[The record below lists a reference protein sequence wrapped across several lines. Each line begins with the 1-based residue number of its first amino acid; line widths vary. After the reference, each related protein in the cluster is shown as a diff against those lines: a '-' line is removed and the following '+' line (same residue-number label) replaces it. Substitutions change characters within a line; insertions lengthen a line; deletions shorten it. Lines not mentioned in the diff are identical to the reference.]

1 MLTVMTDISIS
12 VVIPTFNRKDMLSR
26 ALLSIFSQSHE
37 PCEVI
42 VVDNGSNDNTQEM
55 LRDEFPQVR
64 LLLEPEQGVS
74 RARNKGI
81 CEATGEWIAFL
92 DSDDEWQPDKLEV
105 QTREILGSE
114 NIISHTDELWYRN
127 GVRVNPKNIHKKSG
141 GYIFDRCLELCCIS
155 PSSVMVKKT
164 LFDEIGYFD
173 EKLPACEDY
182 DMWLRVCFK
191 YPILFVDKPLT
202 IKHGGHGDQLS
213 KKYWGMDR
221 FRVEAIEKI
230 INSEKLTGSQKEA
243 AKLKLQEKLKIL
255 IDGGQKRLNEET
267 VSIYSKKLDEL
278 SYLNKL

>member
-1 MLTVMTDISIS
+1 MTGISIS
-12 VVIPTFNRKDMLSR
+12 VVVPTFNRKDMLSR
-26 ALLSIFSQSHE
+26 ALLSIFSQSLE
-37 PCEVI
+37 PFEVI

-55 LRDEFPQVR
+55 LRNEFPQVR
-64 LLLEPEQGVS
+64 LLLEPEKGVS

-81 CEATGEWIAFL
+81 YEANGEWIAFL
-92 DSDDEWQPDKLEV
+92 DSDDEWQPDKLKV

-164 LFDEIGYFD
+164 LFDDIGYFD
-173 EKLPACEDY
+173 ENLPACEDY
-182 DMWLRVCFK
+182 DMWLRVCSK

-230 INSEKLTGSQKEA
+230 INSEKLTGTQKEA
-243 AKLKLQEKLKIL
+243 AKHKLQEKLKIL

>member
-1 MLTVMTDISIS
+1 MTDISIS
-12 VVIPTFNRKDMLSR
+12 VIVPTFNRKDMLSR

-37 PCEVI
+37 PFEVI

-64 LLLEPEQGVS
+64 LLLEPEKGVS

-127 GVRVNPKNIHKKSG
+127 GVRVNPKNVHKKSG

-182 DMWLRVCFK
+182 DMWLRVCSK

-230 INSEKLTGSQKEA
+230 INSEKLTGSQREA

>member
-1 MLTVMTDISIS
+1 MTGISIS
-12 VVIPTFNRKDMLSR
+12 VVVPTFNRKDMLSR
-26 ALLSIFSQSHE
+26 ALLSIFSQSLE
-37 PCEVI
+37 PFEVI

-55 LRDEFPQVR
+55 LRNEFPQIR
-64 LLLEPEQGVS
+64 LLLEPEKGVS

-81 CEATGEWIAFL
+81 YEATGEWIAFL
-92 DSDDEWQPDKLEV
+92 DSDDEWQPDKLKL

-164 LFDEIGYFD
+164 LFDDIGYFD
-173 EKLPACEDY
+173 ENLPACEDY
-182 DMWLRVCFK
+182 DMWLRVCSK

-230 INSEKLTGSQKEA
+230 INSG
-243 AKLKLQEKLKIL
+243 IL
-255 IDGGQKRLNEET
+255 IK
-267 VSIYSKKLDEL
+267 
-278 SYLNKL
+278 

>member
-1 MLTVMTDISIS
+1 MTGISIS
-12 VVIPTFNRKDMLSR
+12 VVVPTFNRKDMLSR
-26 ALLSIFSQSHE
+26 ALLSIFSQSLE
-37 PCEVI
+37 PFEVI

-64 LLLEPEQGVS
+64 LLLEPEKGVS

-81 CEATGEWIAFL
+81 YEATGEWIAFL

-230 INSEKLTGSQKEA
+230 INSEKLTGLQKEA

>member
-1 MLTVMTDISIS
+1 MTDISIS
-12 VVIPTFNRKDMLSR
+12 VIVPTFNRKDMLSR

-37 PCEVI
+37 PFEVI

-55 LRDEFPQVR
+55 LRDEFPKVR

-230 INSEKLTGSQKEA
+230 IKSEKLTGSQKEA

>member
-1 MLTVMTDISIS
+1 MTDISIS
-12 VVIPTFNRKDMLSR
+12 VIVPTFNRKDMLSR

-37 PCEVI
+37 PFEVI

-55 LRDEFPQVR
+55 LRDEFPKVR

>member
-1 MLTVMTDISIS
+1 MTDILIS
-12 VVIPTFNRKDMLSR
+12 VIVPTFNRKDMLSR

>member
-1 MLTVMTDISIS
+1 MTDILIS
-12 VVIPTFNRKDMLSR
+12 VIVPTFNRKDMLSR

-37 PCEVI
+37 PFEVI

-55 LRDEFPQVR
+55 LRDEFPKVR